1 MSTAK
6 NLFPLDNEFTADT
19 GAFISRVAL
28 GSVLLVHSVYLKL
41 MVFTLPGTAQF
52 FDSIGLPGPF
62 AYVVF
67 AVEAIAGIAIVL
79 GIKTRLFSA
88 LVIPILLG
96 ATWVHS
102 SNGWLFSNEGGGWEF
117 PLFLSIIA
125 FAQIGL
131 GNGRFSISKTS

>member
-1 MSTAK
+1 MRETTNLST
-6 NLFPLDNEFTADT
+6 LGNEFTAET
-19 GAFISRVAL
+19 GAFISRIAL
-28 GSVLLVHSVYLKL
+28 GGVLLAHSIYLKL

-52 FDSIGLPGPF
+52 FDSIGLPGSF

-67 AVEAIAGIAIVL
+67 AVEAIAGVAIVL

-96 ATWVHS
+96 AIWAHS

-125 FAQIGL
+125 FAQISL
-131 GNGRFSISKTS
+131 GNGRFSISTKN